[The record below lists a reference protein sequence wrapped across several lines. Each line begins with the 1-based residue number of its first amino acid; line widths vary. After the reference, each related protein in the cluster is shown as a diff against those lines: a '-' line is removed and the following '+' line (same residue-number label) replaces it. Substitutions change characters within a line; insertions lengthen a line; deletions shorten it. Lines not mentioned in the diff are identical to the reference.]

1 MTAIQLRCAA
11 ALAALGPKPPW
22 WRVFKRR
29 AWMRKARPIA
39 MLALTEAMQI
49 AFAEA
54 TQTFSDRVWKAQI
67 EEGYYDTALKRF
79 VKDEGEAN

>member
-29 AWMRKARPIA
+29 AWMRKAVP
-39 MLALTEAMQI
+39 LTALWL
-49 AFAEA
+49 AEA
-54 TQTFSDRVWKAQI
+54 AVVAMNQI
-67 EEGYYDTALKRF
+67 VAKWNPGEWQGLRL
-79 VKDEGEAN
+79 VKDEEVN

>member
-11 ALAALGPKPPW
+11 ALQALGPKPPW

-39 MLALTEAMQI
+39 ALVIAEAMQV
-49 AFAEA
+49 ALQQVA
-54 TQTFSDRVWKAQI
+54 TAMGVKAQVQQ
-67 EEGYYDTALKRF
+67 GQWQGLRV
-79 VKDEGEAN
+79 VKDEEVN